1 MALQVIIRNILLVN
15 NNTCIERKFYGVPKL
30 KELVMSL
37 INRSELLYAKAM
49 EDTRLGRSLKEQLLQ
64 FDESYS
70 NANGMMEV

>member
-1 MALQVIIRNILLVN
+1 MALQVFISILLVN
-15 NNTCIERKFYGVPKL
+15 NNTSIERKFYGAPKL

-37 INRSELLYAKAM
+37 ITRSELLYSKAM